1 MIDKPKEDEN
11 QKSES
16 NRFVYEP
23 GELQPYD
30 PNDKSELTE
39 TGEDE
44 TRRSVSDDRRRAG
57 RKSLRNSEARGCGR
71 IQ

>member
-1 MIDKPKEDEN
+1 MIDKPKEDRT
-11 QKSES
+11 QKSEP

-30 PNDKSELTE
+30 PNDVSELTE

-44 TRRSVSDDRRRAG
+44 PGEGRDRSRTVPMA
-57 RKSLRNSEARGCGR
+57 NE
-71 IQ
+71 